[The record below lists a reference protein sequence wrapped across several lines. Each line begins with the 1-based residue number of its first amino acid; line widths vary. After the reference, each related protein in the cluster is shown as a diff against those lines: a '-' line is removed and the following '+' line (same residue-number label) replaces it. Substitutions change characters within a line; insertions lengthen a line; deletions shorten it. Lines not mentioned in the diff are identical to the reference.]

1 MIFVAEHFL
10 GTCLNS
16 PLQAQRGITVLACR
30 VNMAQLFLD
39 CHAGSKVLGFKKT
52 FWNVEDA

>member
-16 PLQAQRGITVLACR
+16 PLQAQRKITVLACR

-39 CHAGSKVLGFKKT
+39 
-52 FWNVEDA
+52 